1 LINIRFAFW
10 LFGAKRLY
18 SKFSPF
24 KAGLFDGDLE
34 TEICFIKLLYVG
46 KPVNINLI
54 GGALME
60 PSKKPLNVLTKRMN
74 TYIMIT
80 LKNGVEYRG
89 TMVQCDG
96 FMNILLNGATEHINE
111 KVTANYGNILVRGNN
126 ILYITLDTPR
136 K

>member
-1 LINIRFAFW
+1 M
-10 LFGAKRLY
+10 
-18 SKFSPF
+18 
-24 KAGLFDGDLE
+24 LE
-34 TEICFIKLLYVG
+34 TPSILTLV
-46 KPVNINLI
+46 

-80 LKNGVEYRG
+80 LKNGIEYRG

-96 FMNILLNGATEHINE
+96 FMNILLNGATEHVNE

-136 K
+136 KQF